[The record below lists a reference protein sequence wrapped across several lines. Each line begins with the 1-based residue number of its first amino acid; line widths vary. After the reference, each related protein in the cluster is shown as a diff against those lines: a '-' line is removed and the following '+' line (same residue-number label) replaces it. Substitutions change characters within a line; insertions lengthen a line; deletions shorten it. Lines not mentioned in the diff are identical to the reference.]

1 MTSSLVN
8 AHKVE
13 LMTFPTHR
21 LKANMPGAPR
31 ESTCQGFTLT
41 EAMVAA
47 VTTFVIAGGAAV
59 GMRSLNSAIRA
70 NADLSGL
77 RSNAIT
83 GTRLLRTEVQRSQ
96 HLIVKGGTHSK
107 QREYTDINS
116 PDHPEYKTSIDTC
129 QGLEPDSV
137 FNPFFGLKM
146 AELNTPV
153 IYGLGLANSG
163 MNYALIRCGPPLKA
177 DGYYETETA
186 IRSTIFE
193 GIGTICNTNGTRCNE
208 PQSKQGHQLKIAQ
221 IAASLNTTL
230 NTNNRSG
237 LRSYLEPA
245 IAIQTDESRKLLRII
260 DPTQD
265 SDAIKYSYL
274 ENPSAK
280 AGSQVDL
287 DLTAYARAEK
297 LAHTDS
303 LSALPRGN
311 NAETINRCEGSTC
324 SFYGIPVNSD
334 SVQLIV
340 DGSGAM
346 SECIAWGSTRA
357 SRSRVFFNAD
367 SYFETRLSCLATRM
381 DSLQSELRNLL
392 NSLPSTTSLSLQ
404 VFSSP
409 GQLNHRNWKQGEL
422 VALTPSNRNSALAFI
437 NSLSNGPVTQWG
449 DNDPW
454 DALDRAFKNDAASN
468 LYFLSSNQPTSDP
481 NGGAWSSQDDQTTA
495 NRYAAINNSRK
506 TQLAVN
512 TVSVGLHSAWMEMIS
527 NNASGSYKL
536 VN

>member
-153 IYGLGLANSG
+153 IYGLGIANSG

-177 DGYYETETA
+177 DGYYETQTA
-186 IRSTIFE
+186 IRSTVFE
-193 GIGTICNTNGTRCNE
+193 GIGTICDTNSESCHAA
-208 PQSKQGHQLKIAQ
+208 QSKQARQVKVAQ
-221 IAASLNTTL
+221 IATSLNTTL
-230 NTNNRSG
+230 NPDNTSGVRS
-237 LRSYLEPA
+237 SFEPA
-245 IAIQTDESRKLLRII
+245 FAIQTDESRKLLKIV
-260 DPTQD
+260 DPTPD
-265 SDAIKYSYL
+265 ADAIQHSYL
-274 ENPSAK
+274 QNPSAK
-280 AGSQVDL
+280 GGRQVDL

-297 LAHTDS
+297 SSQVDAAP
-303 LSALPRGN
+303 ALPSGDN
-311 NAETINRCEGSTC
+311 SDAINRCKGSNC
-324 SFYGIPVNSD
+324 SFYGIPVNSN
-334 SVQLIV
+334 SVQLV
-340 DGSGAM
+340 VSGSGSM
-346 SECIAWGSTRA
+346 SECIAWGNTRA
-357 SRSRVFFNAD
+357 SRSRVFFNGG
-367 SYFETRLSCLATRM
+367 SYFETRRSCLATRM
-381 DSLQSELRNLL
+381 DSLQSELRNLV

-409 GQLNHRNWKQGEL
+409 GQLNHRNWQQGEL
-422 VALTPSNRNSALAFI
+422 LALTPSSRNSALAFI

-449 DNDPW
+449 ENDPW
-454 DALDRAFKNDAASN
+454 DALDRAFENDSAST
-468 LYFLSSNQPTSDP
+468 LYFLNGNQPNSDP
-481 NGGAWSSQDDQTTA
+481 NGGSWSSQDDQATA
-495 NRYAAINNSRK
+495 NRYAGINNSRK
-506 TQLAVN
+506 TQLSVN
-512 TVSVGLHSAWMEMIS
+512 TVSVGLHSAWMEMIR